1 MSDPH
6 ETIKRLEAQ
15 IAELRSQVSQLSRAK
30 EGQRRLYQRTPAML
44 HSIDADYRLV
54 EVNDYWLQV
63 MGYERHEVLGRRVT
77 EFLIPKYR
85 RIAEQERL
93 PRFFEAGHAQDV
105 PGQMVTKSGEIIDVM
120 ISATSERDEQG
131 RVLRSLTVTQNVTE
145 QKRAEAAL
153 KASEAR
159 FRQLV
164 ENIKEAF
171 WVRETESG
179 RFQYLSPAVEKVF
192 GLSREFLYENP
203 FGYLEMVLP
212 EDRPIL
218 ERSLADQRVRGAD
231 TDIEYRIQR
240 GDGQVRWIR
249 SHTVCQGPRQD
260 EPQTVLGV
268 TEDITE
274 RKQAQLALAR
284 SQEKFSLV
292 FRSSP
297 LWVSIVTLENGVYLD
312 VNDTFSEITGFSRQE
327 VMGRSSKEVGIWSDL
342 RRRGEAV
349 ELIKQRGALKDFAID
364 YVTRDGRLRHALWSA
379 EPVTLDG
386 RRCLI
391 SVIRDVT
398 RRRLAENALRQA
410 NATLELA
417 QKMARLGNWSVE
429 VDSRWPV
436 WSDQMYQITGR
447 DPGQGPPEWGELLEM
462 IHAEDREHFTRM
474 VEESFREGK
483 TGELEVRLHGPE
495 GGLRHLAILAHAQKD
510 AKGRVIR
517 LYGIVQDVT
526 ERKRA
531 EQVLRDSEEQYR
543 RLFEHAALGA
553 FQSTVE
559 GRIIRVNP
567 ACAAIFG
574 YESPQAMLEGTG
586 RNIDSCYADPSER
599 EQALAQVMADEGT
612 VRLEIRCRRR
622 DGSVFTGLQHV
633 RLARDQEGKP
643 LRLEGFV
650 EDVSQLRESQEVRRA
665 LERRLRQAQKLEA
678 LGTMAGGLAHDFNNI
693 LAVIMGHTELSAA
706 DLEPGHP
713 SQESLQ
719 KVLASSR
726 QAKELVSQVLSFSRA
741 VEAQP
746 RIIDLNDVLQEA
758 LRLLTPELP
767 ASVTL
772 ECSAGGGLTALADGA
787 RVHKVIANLWDNALQ
802 AMEGQEGR
810 LSLGLERVELN
821 PEQALAQGGLVP
833 GPYARLWVSDNGM
846 GMAPE
851 KIEHAF
857 EPFFT
862 TREVGEGHGMG
873 LAEVYGIVESH
884 HGSVN
889 LESEPG
895 QGTTVTVLLP
905 LSPGGQEPPE
915 PG

>member
-1 MSDPH
+1 MNDPH

-15 IAELRSQVSQLSRAK
+15 VAELRSQVSQLSRAK

-44 HSIDADYRLV
+44 HSIDANYRLL
-54 EVNDYWLQV
+54 EVNDHWLKV
-63 MGYERHEVLGRRVT
+63 MGYERHEVLGRQIT
-77 EFLIPKYR
+77 EFMSPR
-85 RIAEQERL
+85 FRSVAEQVHL
-93 PRFFEAGHAQDV
+93 PRFIAQGYRQGGS
-105 PGQMVTKSGEIIDVM
+105 GQMVTKSGETIDVM

-145 QKRAEAAL
+145 QKRAEEAL

-179 RFQYLSPAVEKVF
+179 RFQYLSPAVEEVF
-192 GLSREFLYENP
+192 GLKRELLYENP

-212 EDRPIL
+212 EDRPVL
-218 ERSLADQRVRGAD
+218 EKSLADQRVRGAD

-249 SHTVCQGPRQD
+249 AHTVCQSPRPG
-260 EPQTVLGV
+260 EPYTVLGV
-268 TEDITE
+268 AEDITE

-297 LWVSIVTLENGVYLD
+297 LWVSITTLEDGVYLD

-327 VMGRSSKEVGIWSDL
+327 VMGRSSKEVGIWSDPG
-342 RRRGEAV
+342 RRDEAV
-349 ELIKQRGALKDFAID
+349 EWIEERGGLKDFAID

-379 EPVTLDG
+379 EPVNLGG

-410 NATLELA
+410 NTTLELS

-429 VDSRWPV
+429 VGSRWPV

-447 DPGQGPPEWGELLEM
+447 DPGQGPPEWEELLET
-462 IHAEDREHFTRM
+462 IHVDDREAFTRM
-474 VEESFREGK
+474 VEEVTREGK
-483 TGELEVRLHGPE
+483 TGELEVRLQRPE
-495 GGLRHLAILAHAQKD
+495 GGLRHLAVLAHAQKD
-510 AKGRVIR
+510 AKGRVSR
-517 LYGIVQDVT
+517 LYGILQDVT
-526 ERKRA
+526 ERKRS
-531 EQVLRDSEEQYR
+531 EQVLRDSEAQYR
-543 RLFEHAALGA
+543 RLFEHAALGV
-553 FQSTVE
+553 FQSTVD
-559 GRIIRVNP
+559 GLLIRVNP
-567 ACAAIFG
+567 ACAAMFG
-574 YESPQAMLEGTG
+574 YDSPRAMLEETG
-586 RNIDSCYADPSER
+586 RRAEACYADPAER
-599 EQALAQVMADEGT
+599 QKSLERVMASEDT
-612 VRLEIRCRRR
+612 VRLEQRYRRR
-622 DGSVFTGLQHV
+622 DGSVFIGLQHV
-633 RLARDQEGKP
+633 RLVRDREGKP
-643 LRLEGFV
+643 LRQEGFV

-665 LERRLRQAQKLEA
+665 LKRRLRQAQKLEA
-678 LGTMAGGLAHDFNNI
+678 LGTMAGGVAHDFNNM
-693 LAVIMGHTELSAA
+693 LAVIMGHTELAAA
-706 DLEPGHP
+706 DLGPRHP
-713 SQESLQ
+713 SQKNLQ
-719 KVLASSR
+719 KVLASSQ

-746 RIIDLNDVLQEA
+746 RVIDLNAMLQEA

-767 ASVTL
+767 GSVTL
-772 ECSAGGGLTALADGA
+772 ECSAEEGLTAMADGA
-787 RVHKVIANLWDNALQ
+787 RLHKIIVNLWDNAVQ
-802 AMEGQEGR
+802 AMVGREGR
-810 LSLGLERVELN
+810 LCLGLERMELD
-821 PEQALAQGGLVP
+821 PRQALAQGGLVP
-833 GPYARLWVSDNGM
+833 GPYARLWVSDNGV

-851 KIEHAF
+851 KIEHVF

-884 HGSVN
+884 HGAVS

-895 QGTTVTVLLP
+895 RGTTVTVLLP
-905 LSPGGQEPPE
+905 LSPDGQAPPE
-915 PG
+915 PS